1 MSKST
6 WLQAAAFIG
15 ASLSIVGCGSSLK
28 TVQPTV
34 TPTYGPPE
42 AVVESVAPPVQDPVT
57 LLIARSQR
65 HFVDGEHE
73 LTLGHLEQ
81 AKKEFD
87 RAVDVLL
94 QSPYGARSEP
104 RIRDHFD
111 RLVERVSS
119 YEISALAQG
128 DGFAEKKSEPASI
141 DDLLALSTSDK
152 PATTALQNTVESD
165 LSQTRH
171 DVEIPLN
178 NRVLSYIELFQ
189 GNLREFIDEG
199 LQRGTRYLPMIHD
212 EFRKAGLP
220 LDLAY
225 VPLIE
230 SAFKTNA
237 QSRAKAKGMWQ
248 FMRSTGL
255 EHGLKQ
261 NWYLDERSDPE
272 KATKAAAKYLTTL
285 GNMFDGDWYL
295 ALASYNGGPGRV
307 QRAIRR
313 ARKDDFW
320 ELTKTTRYLPRETRE
335 YVPMILAAMVIA
347 KNPSQ
352 YGFDVAPNQ
361 PLSYERV
368 KVTDPVDLRRVAE
381 WTGTPID
388 EIEALNPELRRWT
401 TPVRTPAY
409 EVKVPVGSGDAFRSR
424 LAEVAPETLAAFQ
437 WHTVKRGETLLSISR
452 KLGVKQSDLAEANYL
467 SVRARVAPGQQLIIP
482 REPTTLLAAKIDN
495 PAPEPQIAES
505 RPVITQ
511 RASVSPSPAGTAAE
525 AQRFTYRV
533 KRGDTLFS
541 IARLYNTTVDA
552 LKSWNTRTIRG
563 NRINIGDRLT
573 IFAARSAN

>member
-1 MSKST
+1 
-6 WLQAAAFIG
+6 
-15 ASLSIVGCGSSLK
+15 
-28 TVQPTV
+28 
-34 TPTYGPPE
+34 
-42 AVVESVAPPVQDPVT
+42 
-57 LLIARSQR
+57 
-65 HFVDGEHE
+65 
-73 LTLGHLEQ
+73 
-81 AKKEFD
+81 
-87 RAVDVLL
+87 
-94 QSPYGARSEP
+94 
-104 RIRDHFD
+104 
-111 RLVERVSS
+111 
-119 YEISALAQG
+119 
-128 DGFAEKKSEPASI
+128 
-141 DDLLALSTSDK
+141 
-152 PATTALQNTVESD
+152 
-165 LSQTRH
+165 
-171 DVEIPLN
+171 
-178 NRVLSYIELFQ
+178 
-189 GNLREFIDEG
+189 
-199 LQRGTRYLPMIHD
+199 
-212 EFRKAGLP
+212 
-220 LDLAY
+220 
-225 VPLIE
+225 
-230 SAFKTNA
+230 
-237 QSRAKAKGMWQ
+237 
-248 FMRSTGL
+248 
-255 EHGLKQ
+255 
-261 NWYLDERSDPE
+261 
-272 KATKAAAKYLTTL
+272 
-285 GNMFDGDWYL
+285 
-295 ALASYNGGPGRV
+295 
-307 QRAIRR
+307 
-313 ARKDDFW
+313 
-320 ELTKTTRYLPRETRE
+320 
-335 YVPMILAAMVIA
+335 MILAAMVIA

-352 YGFDVAPNQ
+352 YGFDVAANQ

-437 WHTVKRGETLLSISR
+437 WHSVKRGETLLSIAR

-467 SVRARVAPGQQLIIP
+467 SVRARVSPGQQLIIP

-505 RPVITQ
+505 RPVVTQVVAQ

>member
-1 MSKST
+1 MPRST
-6 WLQAAAFIG
+6 WLRSAAFIG

-28 TVQPTV
+28 TVQPQL
-34 TPTYGPPE
+34 TPYGPPE
-42 AVVESVAPPVQDPVT
+42 AVVEAAPPVQDPVT
-57 LLIARSQR
+57 SLIAESQQ
-65 HFVDGEHE
+65 HFVDGERE
-73 LTLGHLEQ
+73 LALGHLEQ
-81 AKKEFD
+81 AKKKFD

-111 RLVERVSS
+111 RLVERVSA
-119 YEISALAQG
+119 YEITALAQG
-128 DGFAEKKSEPASI
+128 DGFAEKKSVPASI
-141 DDLLALSTSDK
+141 DDLLALSTTDR
-152 PATTALQNTVESD
+152 PAPTTELQNTVESD

-178 NRVLSYIELFQ
+178 SRVLSYVELFQ

-199 LQRGTRYLPMIHD
+199 LQRGTRYLPMIQD

-272 KATKAAAKYLTTL
+272 KATKAAAKYLKTL

-313 ARKDDFW
+313 AHKDDFW

-361 PLSYERV
+361 PLSYELV

-401 TPVRTPAY
+401 TPVRMPGY

-424 LAEVAPETLAAFQ
+424 LAEVVPETLAAFQ
-437 WHTVKRGETLLSISR
+437 WHSVKRGETLLSISR
-452 KLGVKQSDLAEANYL
+452 KLGVKQADLAEANYM
-467 SVRARVAPGQQLIIP
+467 SVRARVMPGQQLIVP

-505 RPVITQ
+505 RPVVTQ
-511 RASVSPSPAGTAAE
+511 RASVSPSPAGTAVE
-525 AQRFTYRV
+525 AQRVTYRV

-563 NRINIGDRLT
+563 NRIKIGDRLT